1 MMKKKL
7 KIWIH
12 SDNSGIK
19 ECTIARQWIFL
30 AILFIIASTSGVGY
44 LGYDYHL
51 ISSKA
56 LENKTL
62 TADIQEQQQEIQA
75 QRKQIQKFAEDFNLL
90 KKKIITLQG
99 FEEKVR
105 IIAGIKKESPS
116 SGLFGIGGISEDTL
130 DHDLPLTD
138 KHNSLIR
145 EMHQQSKE
153 MELAVKKQT
162 EDFEEL
168 IKRLDQKKSILA
180 ATPSIRPVSGWITS
194 KFGYRTSPFTGR
206 KEFHSGLDIANKRGT
221 KLVATA
227 NGRVSYAGKK
237 MLIGNLVT
245 IDHGHGLVT
254 KYGHLKKLLVKRGD
268 KVKRGDVIGLMGNTG
283 RSTGPHVHYE
293 VRVNGLPVNP
303 AHYILN

>member
-1 MMKKKL
+1 MKKKL

-145 EMHQQSKE
+145 EIYRQKRVPLGSGYCQQ
-153 MELAVKKQT
+153 
-162 EDFEEL
+162 
-168 IKRLDQKKSILA
+168 KRNQA
-180 ATPSIRPVSGWITS
+180 C
-194 KFGYRTSPFTGR
+194 
-206 KEFHSGLDIANKRGT
+206 
-221 KLVATA
+221 
-227 NGRVSYAGKK
+227 
-237 MLIGNLVT
+237 GNRQWQG
-245 IDHGHGLVT
+245 IIC
-254 KYGHLKKLLVKRGD
+254 R
-268 KVKRGDVIGLMGNTG
+268 
-283 RSTGPHVHYE
+283 
-293 VRVNGLPVNP
+293 
-303 AHYILN
+303 